1 MKKIRLDLDSLK
13 VESFVTSEGGPS
25 PAGTVFGMAATE
37 CDNTCEGIG
46 DTCDPRQQGCQT
58 GECNYTA
65 AGALTCTGGPGA
77 SALCETAAC
86 SVPVTICDCPGT
98 DPNVDDTCTH
108 TCHTQQGPI
117 PGGF

>member
-13 VESFVTSEGGPS
+13 VESFVTSEGGS
-25 PAGTVFGMAATE
+25 SADGTVFGMGNTE

-46 DTCDPRQQGCQT
+46 YTCDNGNQCG
-58 GECNYTA
+58 GMSGGCNYTA

-77 SALCETAAC
+77 TALCGGGTYQC
-86 SVPVTICDCPGT
+86 TVDPGCPT
-98 DPNVDDTCTH
+98 QVHDDDTCSPN
-108 TCHTQQGPI
+108 CRTQQGPI